1 MLSMPS
7 HFTIELLHYYG
18 LSALDSSPVR
28 APSLAMAATR
38 RLSLAGALPLDHLF
52 PLTCGPLVRAR
63 HFAMATIARHDY
75 FDLFI
80 YDYLLYEL

>member
-1 MLSMPS
+1 
-7 HFTIELLHYYG
+7 
-18 LSALDSSPVR
+18 
-28 APSLAMAATR
+28 MAATR

-80 YDYLLYEL
+80 YDYLLCEL